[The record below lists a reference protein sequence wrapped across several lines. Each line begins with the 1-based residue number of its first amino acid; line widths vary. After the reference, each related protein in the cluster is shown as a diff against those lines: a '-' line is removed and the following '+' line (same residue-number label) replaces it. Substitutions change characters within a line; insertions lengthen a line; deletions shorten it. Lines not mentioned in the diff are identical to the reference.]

1 MNPVSYFEI
10 PALDIDRAV
19 DFYTAVFGFA
29 FERLRVD
36 GKDMALFPNT
46 DGAGGASGALVKGEG
61 YVPGQAGARLY
72 LSVADIQLTLFRT
85 EQAGGALLKPEQ
97 AIGAFGFVAD
107 IADSEGNCIALYSP
121 VASAPEDESG
131 RGFLGCANGKMRLN
145 CTCC

>member
-36 GKDMALFPNT
+36 GKDMALFPNA
-46 DGAGGASGALVKGEG
+46 DGASGASGALVKGEG
-61 YVPGQAGARLY
+61 YLPGLAGARLY
-72 LSVADIQLTLFRT
+72 LSVVDIQLTLFRAA
-85 EQAGGALLKPEQ
+85 QAGGAVIKPEQ

-107 IADSEGNCIALYSP
+107 IVDSEGNGIALYSP
-121 VASAPEDESG
+121 VASVTEDDAG
-131 RGFLGCANGKMRLN
+131 KGFLGCAKGKMRMVCN
-145 CTCC
+145 CC